1 MPGFIRAAASGW
13 SFVVEVARR
22 WYYGGIGD
30 LAAGVTFWILVSLP
44 ASILAMLATLGS
56 LDSWIGFGFRTE
68 IETTVLEF
76 VDRVFTDEASGI
88 RDAVAGLFQGG
99 ANSSLL
105 TVSLVVALWSIS
117 RGFAGLIR
125 ALNDIYLIENRRP
138 WYNDRI
144 MAVVLGLGSLLVSVP
159 LVLLERWVWD
169 VFPDGVL
176 ERTLRGLVAMSILV
190 GWAATVYHYAP
201 ASRTKWRYDLPGAIT
216 AAVMWWMLSEGFG
229 WYVRISSGSNGVTA
243 AVGAGLLALTWL
255 WLAAQVLL
263 IGGTVN
269 VVYAERRGISRTHRP
284 WGEAQERIRRRTGEI
299 RAVTAAGPS
308 LTAGGPPV
316 PAGAAPTGP
325 GAGRTT
331 PGELAPTGPAPTAP
345 APGGSWPPTRPDDP
359 GAGDQ
364 HPPRQ
369 PLPQRGPVD

>member
-1 MPGFIRAAASGW
+1 MPGFLRAVARGW
-13 SFVVEVARR
+13 RFVVEVARR

-44 ASILAMLATLGS
+44 ASILALLAALGS

-68 IETTVLEF
+68 IETTVLDF
-76 VDRVFTDEASGI
+76 VDRVFTEEASGI
-88 RDAVAGLFQGG
+88 RDAVAGLFVGG

-125 ALNDIYLIENRRP
+125 ALNDIYLIEDRRP

-159 LVLLERWVWD
+159 LVLFERLMWD

-176 ERTLRGLVAMSILV
+176 ERSLRGLVGMSILV

-216 AAVMWWMLSEGFG
+216 AAVMWWMLTEGFG
-229 WYVRISSGSNGVTA
+229 FYVRISAGSNGVTA
-243 AVGAGLLALTWL
+243 AVGAGLLGLTWL

-284 WGEAQERIRRRTGEI
+284 WGEAQERIVRRTGEV
-299 RAVTAAGPS
+299 RAV
-308 LTAGGPPV
+308 PPASV
-316 PAGAAPTGP
+316 PVTPAPTGSRP
-325 GAGRTT
+325 I
-331 PGELAPTGPAPTAP
+331 
-345 APGGSWPPTRPDDP
+345 TRPDDP
-359 GAGDQ
+359 TTGDR
-364 HPPRQ
+364 PP
-369 PLPQRGPVD
+369 PVGPCPQGNPSTRETA